1 MAVLSQ
7 SAADALIDKI
17 DKAILKHS
25 VSNRDVAA
33 VLGFL
38 NYILKSGESD
48 KFLRKDVEDTAAGL
62 IHFLKGIDVKDMVRT
77 EGLHVAGDS
86 SFDGYLAS
94 KRFVSGFPEG
104 SGWALFVKE
113 VFNAAGVVEEQAS
126 LEISDLTVRGRF
138 RVYEMIISQLLGEN
152 GTRLTTDM
160 MKVAGVDPENKKILL
175 DTEKGVLYNPF
186 RPGDIIMVQH
196 YGPAGVPE
204 IKRYEFSVVDAGC
217 GTAGSE
223 DRLDWLTYENFV
235 GDEAD
240 IASGDTLVRVDSLT
254 DPDRKGIIKH
264 TSVEP
269 GSPYIDI
276 ITGMK
281 TDPDNSVRTRFGR
294 LDGLITPQFGRLSGY
309 GIYCDNI
316 YACGVFRLQNGDDV
330 QTKFEIL
337 EGKISSEIHAVLD
350 KFTQEDNFLRNTA
363 FSNNMQYWEHETDIV
378 TYKTGTE
385 PVMLNGFLF
394 TEKKKVAAL
403 VEVDNRLVLQLRN
416 SYIKQ
421 LNKNLFQPEPN
432 RTLYLTVT
440 YLCREPGVL
449 TYGFEGQELFGE
461 ETIEPAAEYI
471 EKVFSAPWDGS
482 GDFLLKFTGD
492 MYISIL
498 TLTYNELQDFIV
510 DTTTRFEQTDEQ
522 ISLIAESV
530 HTLHGGLEEH
540 IGSFHVTSEKIDA
553 MVKRTNTL
561 NDEIE
566 GINETISTAGWIT
579 TADGNKLWAT
589 IETVDNIG
597 NLVTEHESEL
607 NVVANS
613 ISAIV
618 KSIGENAQGIQ
629 EIKQAGF
636 ITEADGNEFWAS
648 KDLADG
654 STIISYINQTAEQV
668 TISADK
674 INLRGAV
681 SFDDFDSTIISDGK
695 IKTALLDVDSIL
707 AKQAKIGD
715 FKIQGGS
722 IFSEDNAYS
731 YYNSKFFMYAHG
743 SNSFLGFS
751 SSKAWVG
758 IGLNTMPVSGGWQAL
773 GRFESTETDN
783 WGVKLGLYINVGNST
798 YGRNYGLYSLQACI
812 SKEAFISLGCKKVY
826 LTDTLTYNM
835 DLGQYDKFVFSA
847 TKSYNVILPT
857 KSTILHMFNM
867 SMFPPDFGFRFMINL
882 DIGCAALWIKPPTD
896 GSMTL
901 TNHNGD
907 TIGDIKMAA
916 GDTIELLVFENRYR
930 LIQHKN

>member
-62 IHFLKGIDVKDMVRT
+62 IHFLEGIDVKDMVRT

-113 VFNAAGVVEEQAS
+113 ILNAAGVVEEYAS

-160 MKVAGVDPENKKILL
+160 MKVAGVDPDSKKILL

-186 RPGDIIMVQH
+186 RSGDIIMVQH
-196 YGPAGVPE
+196 YGPAGTPE

-217 GTAGSE
+217 GTAAE

-235 GDEAD
+235 GDESD

-276 ITGMK
+276 ITGLK
-281 TDPDNSVRTRFGR
+281 TDLENSVRTRFGR
-294 LDGLITPQFGRLSGY
+294 LDGLITPEFGRLSGY

-378 TYKTGTE
+378 TYKIGTE

-403 VEVDNRLVLQLRN
+403 VEVDNRLVLQIRN

-421 LNKNLFQPEPN
+421 CNKDLFQPEPN
-432 RTLYLTVT
+432 RTLYLTIK
-440 YLCREPGVL
+440 YFCREAGVL
-449 TYGFEGQELFGE
+449 SCGFPDQELFCE
-461 ETIEPAAEYI
+461 ETIEPTSEYI
-471 EKVFSAPWDGS
+471 EKLISAPWDGS

-510 DTTTRFEQTDEQ
+510 DTTTRFEQTDER
-522 ISLIAESV
+522 ISLLAESV
-530 HTLHGGLEEH
+530 HTLHGGLQEH
-540 IGSFHVTSEKIDA
+540 IASFHVTSEKIDA
-553 MVKRTNTL
+553 MVKRTDTL
-561 NDEIE
+561 NDEIQ
-566 GINETISTAGWIT
+566 GINKTIASAGWIT

-589 IETVDNIG
+589 IETVNGIG

-607 NVVANS
+607 NVVAES
-613 ISAIV
+613 ISAV
-618 KSIGENAQGIQ
+618 VRSVGENAQGIK
-629 EIKQAGF
+629 ELKEAGF
-636 ITEADGNEFWAS
+636 ITESDGNKFWAS
-648 KDLADG
+648 KELADG
-654 STIISYINQTAEQV
+654 KTIISYINQTAEQV
-668 TISADK
+668 TINADK

-707 AKQAKIGD
+707 ARQAKIGD

-731 YYNSKFFMYAHG
+731 YSDSRFFMYAHG
-743 SNSFLGFS
+743 SSFLGFS
-751 SSKAWVG
+751 SRNAWVG

-773 GRFESTETDN
+773 GRFESLETDN
-783 WGVKLGLYINVGNST
+783 WGVKLGLYVNVGNGT
-798 YGRNYGLYSLQACI
+798 YNRNYGLYSLQACLTN
-812 SKEAFISLGCKKVY
+812 EAFLSLGCKKVY
-826 LTDTLTYNM
+826 LTDSLTYTM
-835 DLGQYDKFVFSA
+835 DVGRYDKFVFSSA
-847 TKSYNVILPT
+847 KSYNVLLPS
-857 KSTILHMFNM
+857 KSTILHTFNL
-867 SMFPPDFGFRFMINL
+867 SMFPPDWGFRFMINL
-882 DIGCAALWIKPPTD
+882 DINCAPLWIKPPND
-896 GSMTL
+896 GSMGL
-901 TNHNGD
+901 TNQNAD
-907 TIGDIKMAA
+907 AIGDIKMCE
-916 GDTIELLVFENRYR
+916 GDTIELLVFENYYR
-930 LIQHKN
+930 LIQHHD

>member
-38 NYILKSGESD
+38 NYVLKSGESD

-62 IHFLKGIDVKDMVRT
+62 IHFLEGIDVKDMVRT
-77 EGLHVAGDS
+77 EGLHVAGNS

-94 KRFVSGFPEG
+94 KKFVSGFPAG
-104 SGWALFVKE
+104 SGWGLFVKE
-113 VFNAAGVVEEQAS
+113 ILNAAGVKEEHAS
-126 LEISDLTVRGRF
+126 LELDDLTIRGRF

-160 MKVAGVDPENKKILL
+160 MKVDSVDVENKKLLL

-196 YGPAGVPE
+196 YGSSGVLE
-204 IKRYEFSVVDAGC
+204 KRYEFNVVDVGC
-217 GTAGSE
+217 GAESE
-223 DRLDWLTYENFV
+223 AEERQDWLTYENFV

-240 IASGDTLVRVDSLT
+240 IAPGDTLVRVDSLT
-254 DPDRKGIIKH
+254 EPDRKGIIKH

-269 GSPYIDI
+269 GAPYTDI

-281 TDPDNSVRTRFGR
+281 TDPENSIRTRFGR
-294 LDGLITPQFGRLSGY
+294 LEGLITPQFGRLSRY

-316 YACGVFRLQNGDDV
+316 YACGIFRLKNGEDV

-350 KFTQEDNFLRNTA
+350 KFTQEDNFLRNTT
-363 FSNNMQYWEHETDIV
+363 FSNNMQYWECETDIV
-378 TYKTGTE
+378 TYKIGAE

-403 VEVDNRLVLQLRN
+403 IETDHRLVLHLRN

-421 LNKNLFQPEPN
+421 YNKDLFQPEPN
-432 RTLYLTVT
+432 RILYLTIK
-440 YLCREPGVL
+440 YFCRESGVL
-449 TYGFEGQELFGE
+449 SFGFEGQELFCE
-461 ETIEPAAEYI
+461 ENIEPTTVYV
-471 EKVFSAPWDGS
+471 EKVISAPWEGS
-482 GDFLLKFTGD
+482 GDFLLRFTGD
-492 MYISIL
+492 MYISTL
-498 TLTYNELQDFIV
+498 TLSYNSLKDFIV
-510 DTTTRFEQTDEQ
+510 DTTTNFEQTAEK
-522 ISLIAESV
+522 ISLLAESV
-530 HTLHGGLEEH
+530 HTLHGGLQEH
-540 IGSFHVTSEKIDA
+540 VASFHVTSEEIAA
-553 MVKRTNTL
+553 MVRRTDTL
-561 NDEIE
+561 NDEIQ
-566 GINETISTAGWIT
+566 GINKTISTAGWIT
-579 TADGNKLWAT
+579 TADGKKLWAT
-589 IETVDNIG
+589 IESLDNIG

-607 NVVANS
+607 NVVADS

-618 KSIGENAQGIQ
+618 KSVGENAQGIK

-636 ITEADGNEFWAS
+636 ITQADGNEFWAS

-654 STIISYINQTAEQV
+654 STIISYINQTAEEV
-668 TISADK
+668 TINANK

-681 SFDDFDSTIISDGK
+681 SFDDFDATVIKDGK
-695 IKTALLDVDSIL
+695 IKTELLDVDSIL
-707 AKQAKIGD
+707 ARQAKIGD

-731 YYNSKFFMYAHG
+731 YSNSKFFMYAHG
-743 SNSFLGFS
+743 SSFLGFS
-751 SSKAWVG
+751 SKNAWVG

-773 GRFESTETDN
+773 GRFESVETDD

-798 YGRNYGLYSLQACI
+798 WGRNYGLYSLQACL

-826 LTDTLTYNM
+826 LTDTGTYNM
-835 DLGQYDKFVFSA
+835 DLGQYDKFVFSSE
-847 TKSYNVILPT
+847 KSYNVILPR
-857 KSTILHMFNM
+857 KSTILHMFNI
-867 SMFPPDFGFRFMINL
+867 SMFPPDWGFRFMIHL
-882 DIGCAALWIKPPTD
+882 DIGCAPLWIKPPED
-896 GSMTL
+896 ESMKL
-901 TNHNGD
+901 TNQNAS
-907 TIGDIKMAA
+907 TIGDIKMCE
-916 GDTIELLVFENRYR
+916 GDTIELLVFENYYR
-930 LIQHKN
+930 LIQHHD

>member
-62 IHFLKGIDVKDMVRT
+62 IHFLEGVDVKDMVRT
-77 EGLHVAGDS
+77 EGLHVAGNS
-86 SFDGYLAS
+86 SFDGNLTS

-113 VFNAAGVVEEQAS
+113 ILNAAGVVEEYAS
-126 LEISDLTVRGRF
+126 LEISDITIRGCF

-160 MKVAGVDPENKKILL
+160 MKVVSVDPDSKKILL

-186 RPGDIIMVQH
+186 QPGDIIMVQH
-196 YGPAGVPE
+196 YGPAGTLE
-204 IKRYEFSVVDAGC
+204 KRYEFSVVDAGC
-217 GTAGSE
+217 GTAENE
-223 DRLDWLTYENFV
+223 DRLDWLTYENFI
-235 GDEAD
+235 GNEAD
-240 IASGDTLVRVDSLT
+240 IAPRDTLVRVDSLT
-254 DPDRKGIIKH
+254 NPDRKGIIKH
-264 TSVEP
+264 TSIEP

-276 ITGMK
+276 ITGLK
-281 TDPDNSVRTRFGR
+281 TNPENSVRTRFGR
-294 LDGLITPQFGRLSGY
+294 LDGLITPEFGRLSGY

-378 TYKTGTE
+378 TYKIGAE

-403 VEVDNRLVLQLRN
+403 VEIDNRLVLQLRN

-421 LNKNLFQPEPN
+421 YNKDLFQPEPN
-432 RTLYLTVT
+432 RTLYLTVK
-440 YLCREPGVL
+440 YICREAGIL
-449 TYGFEGQELFGE
+449 TCGFEGQELFCE
-461 ETIEPAAEYI
+461 ETIEPAGEYV
-471 EKVFSAPWDGS
+471 EKLISAPWDGS

-510 DTTTRFEQTDEQ
+510 DTTTRFEQTDER
-522 ISLIAESV
+522 ISLLAESV
-530 HTLHGGLEEH
+530 HTLHGGLQKH
-540 IGSFHVTSEKIDA
+540 IASFHVTSEKIDA
-553 MVKRTNTL
+553 MVKRTDSL
-561 NDEIE
+561 NNEIQ
-566 GINETISTAGWIT
+566 GINETIASAGWIT

-589 IETVDNIG
+589 LETVDDIG

-607 NVVANS
+607 NVVAES

-618 KSIGENAQGIQ
+618 RSVGENAQGIQ
-629 EIKQAGF
+629 ELKKAGF
-636 ITEADGNEFWAS
+636 ITKSDGNKFWAS
-648 KDLADG
+648 QELADG
-654 STIISYINQTAEQV
+654 KTIISYINQTAEQV
-668 TISADK
+668 TINADK

-681 SFDDFDSTIISDGK
+681 SFDDFDLTIISDDGK

-707 AKQAKIGD
+707 AQQAKIGD
-715 FKIQGGS
+715 FKIEGGS

-731 YYNSKFFMYAHG
+731 YSNSRFFMYAHG
-743 SNSFLGFS
+743 SSFLGFS
-751 SSKAWVG
+751 SKNAWVG
-758 IGLNTMPVSGGWQAL
+758 VGLNTMPVSGGWQAL
-773 GRFESTETDN
+773 GRFESLETDN
-783 WGVKLGLYINVGNST
+783 WGVKLGLYVNVGNGT
-798 YGRNYGLYSLQACI
+798 YNRNYGLYSLQACLT
-812 SKEAFISLGCKKVY
+812 KEAFLSLGCKKVY
-826 LTDTLTYNM
+826 LTDSLTYSM
-835 DLGQYDKFVFSA
+835 DVGRYDKFVFSA
-847 TKSYNVILPT
+847 AKSYNVLLPS
-857 KSTILHMFNM
+857 KSTILHTFNL
-867 SMFPPDFGFRFMINL
+867 SMFPPDWGFRFMINL
-882 DIGCAALWIKPPTD
+882 DINCAPLWIKPPAD
-896 GSMTL
+896 GSMAL
-901 TNHNGD
+901 TDQNAN
-907 TIGDIKMAA
+907 TIGDIKMCE
-916 GDTIELLVFENRYR
+916 GDTIELLVFENYYR
-930 LIQHKN
+930 LIQHHD

>member
-77 EGLHVAGDS
+77 EGLHVAGNS

-94 KRFVSGFPEG
+94 KKFVSGFPEG

-113 VFNAAGVVEEQAS
+113 VLNAAGVAEEHAS
-126 LEISDLTVRGRF
+126 LEINDLTVRGRF

-160 MKVAGVDPENKKILL
+160 MKVAQVDLENKKILL

-196 YGPAGVPE
+196 YGTAGALE
-204 IKRYEFSVVDAGC
+204 KRYEFNVVDVGC
-217 GTAGSE
+217 GTGDSE
-223 DRLDWLTYENFV
+223 ERLDWLTYENFV

-240 IASGDTLVRVDSLT
+240 IAPGDTFVRVDSLT

-281 TDPDNSVRTRFGR
+281 TDPENSVRTRFGR
-294 LDGLITPQFGRLSGY
+294 LEGLITPQFGQLSGY

-316 YACGVFRLQNGDDV
+316 YACGIFRLKNGEDV

-337 EGKISSEIHAVLD
+337 EGKISSEIHAVFD
-350 KFTQEDNFLRNTA
+350 KFTQEDNFLRNTT
-363 FSNNMQYWEHETDIV
+363 FSNNMQYWECETDII
-378 TYKTGTE
+378 TYKIGTE
-385 PVMLNGFLF
+385 PLMLNGFLF

-403 VEVDNRLVLQLRN
+403 IETDHRLVLHLRN

-421 LNKNLFQPEPN
+421 YNKDLFRPEPD
-432 RTLYLTVT
+432 RILYLTIK

-449 TYGFEGQELFGE
+449 SLGFEGQELFCE
-461 ETIEPAAEYI
+461 ETIEPTTVYV
-471 EKVFSAPWDGS
+471 EKVMSAPWDGS
-482 GDFLLKFTGD
+482 GDFLLRFTGD
-492 MYISIL
+492 IYISVL
-498 TLTYNELQDFIV
+498 TLSYNSLQDFIV
-510 DTTTRFEQTDEQ
+510 DTTTRFEQTAEQ
-522 ISLIAESV
+522 ISSIAESV
-530 HTLHGGLEEH
+530 HTLHGSLQEH

-553 MVKRTNTL
+553 MVQRTSTL

-566 GINETISTAGWIT
+566 GINKTISTSGWIT
-579 TADGNKLWAT
+579 TADGNNLWAT

-618 KSIGENAQGIQ
+618 KSVGENAQGIQ
-629 EIKQAGF
+629 ELRAAGF
-636 ITEADGNEFWAS
+636 ITTADGNRLWAS

-654 STIISYINQTAEQV
+654 SKIISYINQTAEQV
-668 TISADK
+668 TINADK

-681 SFDDFDSTIISDGK
+681 SFDDFDSTVISDGK
-695 IKTALLDVDSIL
+695 IKTELLDVDSIL
-707 AKQAKIGD
+707 ARQAKIGD

-731 YYNSKFFMYAHG
+731 YLNSKFFMYAHG
-743 SNSFLGFS
+743 SSFLGFS
-751 SSKAWVG
+751 SKNAWVG

-826 LTDTLTYNM
+826 LTDTNTYNM
-835 DLGQYDKFVFSA
+835 DLGRYSKFVFSSS
-847 TKSYNVILPT
+847 KSYNVILPS
-857 KSTILHMFNM
+857 KSTILHMFNV
-867 SMFPPDFGFRFMINL
+867 SMFPPDWGFRFMIHL
-882 DIGCAALWIKPPTD
+882 DIDCAKLYIKPPND
-896 GSMTL
+896 GSMGL
-901 TNHNGD
+901 TNWNASS
-907 TIGDIKMAA
+907 INSIEMSE
-916 GDTIELLVFENRYR
+916 GDTIELLVFENYYR
-930 LIQHKN
+930 IIQHCN